1 MGGCKIKKHTAKE
14 LNMKDMASKMKN
26 GGCGGG
32 DKGKEGRK
40 APKEGKKDVF
50 LKCTICLGL
59 QPSLK
64 SMEIHHESK
73 HANKVAWNPKLY
85 ETEETTEKTDEKTDE
100 KNYEAAIKYYQMI
113 PASSEDSFAGL
124 LGQARSYRSSRRSK
138 ELY

>member
-100 KNYEAAIKYYQMI
+100 KNYEAPEGEYY
-113 PASSEDSFAGL
+113 EDDLKGEDEEK
-124 LGQARSYRSSRRSK
+124 GDEVEEEEK
-138 ELY
+138 VEEK